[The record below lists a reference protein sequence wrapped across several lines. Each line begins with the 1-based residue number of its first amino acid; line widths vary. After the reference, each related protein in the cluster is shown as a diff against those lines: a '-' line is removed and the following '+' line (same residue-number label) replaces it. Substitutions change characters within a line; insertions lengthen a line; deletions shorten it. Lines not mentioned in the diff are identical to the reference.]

1 MPEHIHTTAKILI
14 VDDQEA
20 NVRLL
25 EKILKRAGYAD
36 LSSIRDPRKVL
47 PVFLEHQPDL
57 ILLDLNMPHL
67 DGIGVMRQL
76 APYIPEG
83 AYVPILVLT
92 ADILPAAKQTALS
105 IGAKDFLTKPFDTT
119 EVLLRIHNLLETRC
133 LYVKL
138 QNLNETLEA
147 KVRER
152 TQELEE
158 AQFEML
164 ERLALAAEFRDDDTG
179 QHTQRVG
186 QLASIVARAAGLP
199 EQQCELIRQAAKLH
213 DIGKIGIPD
222 SILLKPGK
230 LLAEEYAQMKFHTAW
245 GAEILAASRFPMI
258 QLAAEI
264 AMYHHERWDG
274 TGYNGMSGE
283 EIPLPAR
290 IVALADVFDVLTH
303 VRPYKEAWPLE
314 DTLAE
319 IRSQSGR
326 LFDPKL
332 VEMFLSDPF
341 QSGLSCLLEA
351 LASQG
356 VKAFSPYTNASAF
369 LETR

>member
-1 MPEHIHTTAKILI
+1 MPEHCANTARILI

-25 EKILKRAGYAD
+25 EKILQRAGYTN
-36 LSSIRDPRKVL
+36 LISIRDPREVL
-47 PVFLEHQPDL
+47 PSFIEHQPDL

-67 DGIGVMRQL
+67 DGLAVMRQL
-76 APYIPEG
+76 EPHIPKG
-83 AYVPILVLT
+83 AFVPILVLT
-92 ADILPAAKQTALS
+92 AEILPAAKQTALS
-105 IGAKDFLTKPFDTT
+105 IGAKDFLTKPFDTV

-138 QNLNETLEA
+138 QHLNETLEA
-147 KVRER
+147 KVEER
-152 TQELEE
+152 TRELED

-164 ERLALAAEFRDDDTG
+164 ERLARAAEFRDDDTG

-186 QLASIVARAAGLP
+186 QLAGIVARAAELP
-199 EQQCELIRQAAKLH
+199 EHQCELIRQAAKLH

-222 SILLKPGK
+222 RILLKPGK

-245 GAEILAASRFPMI
+245 GAKILAASHFPII

-264 AMYHHERWDG
+264 AMFHHEKWDG
-274 TGYNGMSGE
+274 TGYNGISGE
-283 EIPLPAR
+283 QIPLAAR
-290 IVALADVFDVLTH
+290 IVTLADVFDVLTH
-303 VRPYKEAWPLE
+303 ARPYKNAWTLD

-319 IRSQSGR
+319 IKSQSGR

-332 VEMFLSDPF
+332 AEMFLSDGF
-341 QSGLSCLLEA
+341 QSGLSCLLEIFDSHDSLRPQLGA
-351 LASQG
+351 QAGL
-356 VKAFSPYTNASAF
+356 
-369 LETR
+369 